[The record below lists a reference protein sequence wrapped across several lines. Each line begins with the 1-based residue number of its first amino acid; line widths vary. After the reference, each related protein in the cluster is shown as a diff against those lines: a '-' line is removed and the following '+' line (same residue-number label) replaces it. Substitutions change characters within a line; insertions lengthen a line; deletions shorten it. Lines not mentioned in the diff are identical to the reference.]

1 VFAVNPETDADSP
14 GTSLV
19 VTPVNGENEPVV
31 FRNISTVD
39 NDPPYRLTSAELVYV
54 PPNVEIFGK

>member
-14 GTSLV
+14 SLV

-39 NDPPYRLTSAELVYV
+39 NDPVQYRLTSAELVYV
-54 PPNVEIFGK
+54 PPNVNFGK

>member
-1 VFAVNPETDADSP
+1 
-14 GTSLV
+14 V

-39 NDPPYRLTSAELVYV
+39 NDPVQYRLTSAELVYV

>member
-1 VFAVNPETDADSP
+1 
-14 GTSLV
+14 V

-39 NDPPYRLTSAELVYV
+39 NDPVQYRLTSAELVYV
-54 PPNVEIFGK
+54 PPNGNLR

>member
-1 VFAVNPETDADSP
+1 
-14 GTSLV
+14 V

-31 FRNISTVD
+31 FRIYPRSITTVQ
-39 NDPPYRLTSAELVYV
+39 YRLTSAELVYV

>member
-14 GTSLV
+14 ETSLV

-39 NDPPYRLTSAELVYV
+39 NDPVQYRLTSAELVYV
-54 PPNVEIFGK
+54 PPNGNLR